1 MSNNNVNAAVSN
13 SNGSPPLPPED
24 NGVEGNAVR
33 AHPSPSAVLGGRL
46 GPEDDFDLSS
56 THTIERKLRFLRII

>member
-1 MSNNNVNAAVSN
+1 MSVDGVNAAVSN

-24 NGVEGNAVR
+24 NGGGGNA
-33 AHPSPSAVLGGRL
+33 AVLGGGL

-56 THTIERKLRFLRII
+56 THDTIDDRGGEGDDVNAHLLQR